1 MSNQD
6 TIKKLGAVVNENLP
20 HILTGVAAVGVV
32 TTAIESARAALKIK
46 DMDTNEEDD
55 RKASEKAKSVFFA
68 LLPPVVSGAL
78 TLGCLISSDVVHTK
92 RYTSLLGAF
101 VLAKGE
107 LPKYKEELAKI
118 VSPEKKKEIE
128 RQMAENRVKEND
140 TVETRVS
147 RYLDESKYVKHRV
160 VDQVTGATLKH
171 PMQHCLEVR
180 QRLQRR
186 SREQDIVRL
195 KRSTRLLRMK
205 RTILRL
211 LPESTG
217 IRKNAEIRWT
227 CTSVLRSNPKPE
239 RCSIPLT
246 MSMRPDNE

>member
-32 TTAIESARAALKIK
+32 TTAIESAKAALKIN

-128 RQMAENRVKEND
+128 RQMAENRVKENT
-140 TVETRVS
+140 TVEAAAS

-160 VDQVTGATLKH
+160 VDLVTGATLKA
-171 PMQHCLEVR
+171 
-180 QRLQRR
+180 
-186 SREQDIVRL
+186 SYAA
-195 KRSTRLLRMK
+195 LLRGETEVAK
-205 RTILRL
+205 EIARTGHCTLETFYSFVTDEADY
-211 LPESTG
+211 PEIATRIYWDQEERRNQMDLHIG
-217 IRKNAEIRWT
+217 AEIE
-227 CTSVLRSNPKPE
+227 PE
-239 RCSIPLT
+239 TGEMYYTIDYEYETR
-246 MSMRPDNE
+246 